1 MEKPDHKTTRQ
12 VIFEEKEFLQ
22 VAFIVGV
29 AHGRGMLKEPI
40 ITRWKTFLKYYVPE
54 IYKIDRFTSSQ
65 YKLVFDLIKDIAEFA
80 KKYKEAAPEHILEA
94 EKAAPKE
101 RWKAPTGLEKWIDKT
116 WDFEIRW

>member
-1 MEKPDHKTTRQ
+1 
-12 VIFEEKEFLQ
+12 
-22 VAFIVGV
+22 
-29 AHGRGMLKEPI
+29 MLIEPI

-80 KKYKEAAPEHILEA
+80 KKCKEAAPEHILEA

-116 WDFEIRW
+116 WDFELRW